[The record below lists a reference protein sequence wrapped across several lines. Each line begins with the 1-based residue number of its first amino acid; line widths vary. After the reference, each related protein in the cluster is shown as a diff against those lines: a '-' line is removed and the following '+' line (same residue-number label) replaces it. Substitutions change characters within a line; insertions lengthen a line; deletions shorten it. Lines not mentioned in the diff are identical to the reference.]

1 MEMVL
6 PLIIL
11 IVIGAIM
18 LDLMMGDPRW
28 LPHPVVG
35 IGRLIRFFD
44 KRWNRG
50 PAHIK
55 KRNGIFLTL
64 VIVLSVFLITSA
76 ITVSLYKLHPVAGTL
91 AQLYIVST
99 TIAIKG
105 LKQAALD
112 IVTPLASGELNE
124 ARRKLSMIVGRD
136 TETLNDEEIV
146 RGTVE
151 TVAENTTDAI
161 TAPIFWAFIGGAP
174 LAMTYRAINTL
185 DSMVGYKNNTYKEFG
200 WCSARLDDVV
210 NWLPARMTAFT
221 LWLGGFFVK
230 GARLRHAWQVT
241 CRDASKHPSP
251 NSGWSEAMVAAL
263 LGVQLGGRN
272 TYGGQVSD
280 RARMGV
286 PFEPLHWQHILLS
299 VRYMYGG
306 AIIFTLLMSGI
317 WLLLHS

>member
-1 MEMVL
+1 MVI

-11 IVIGAIM
+11 IVVGAIM
-18 LDLMMGDPRW
+18 LDLMIGDPRW

-55 KRNGIFLTL
+55 KRNGVYLTL

-76 ITVSLYKLHPVAGTL
+76 VTVSLYKLHPVAGTL
-91 AQLYIVST
+91 GQLYMIST

-105 LKQAALD
+105 LSQAARD
-112 IVTPLASGELNE
+112 IVKPLSTGDLRD

-136 TETLNDEEIV
+136 TASLNDEEIV
-146 RGTVE
+146 RGAVE

-185 DSMVGYKNNTYKEFG
+185 DSMVGYKNNTYNDFG

-210 NWLPARMTAFT
+210 NWLPARMTALT
-221 LWLGGFFVK
+221 LWLGGFSMK
-230 GARLRHAWQVT
+230 GARLRHAWQLT
-241 CRDASKHPSP
+241 CRDAPKHPSP
-251 NSGWSEAMVAAL
+251 NSGWSEAMMAAL

-272 TYGGQVSD
+272 TYGGEVSD

-286 PFEPLHWQHILLS
+286 PFEQLHWQHILLS
-299 VRYMYGG
+299 VRYMHGG
-306 AIIFTLLMSGI
+306 WVIFTFLMSGI

>member
-1 MEMVL
+1 MDMVV

-11 IVIGAIM
+11 IVIGAIV

-28 LPHPVVG
+28 LPHPVIG

-50 PAHIK
+50 PVHIK
-55 KRNGIFLTL
+55 KRNGVFLTL
-64 VIVLSVFLITSA
+64 VIVLIVFLITSA
-76 ITVSLYKLHPVAGTL
+76 VTVSLYKLHPVAGTL
-91 AQLYIVST
+91 GQLYMIST

-105 LKQAALD
+105 LRQAACD
-112 IVTPLASGELNE
+112 IVKPLTTGDLSE
-124 ARRKLSMIVGRD
+124 ARLKLSMIVGRD
-136 TETLNDEEIV
+136 TADLNEEEIV

-185 DSMVGYKNNTYKEFG
+185 DSMVGYKNNTYKDFG

-210 NWLPARMTAFT
+210 NWLPARITALT

-230 GARLRHAWQVT
+230 GIRLRHAWQLT
-241 CRDASKHPSP
+241 RRDAPIHPSP
-251 NSGWSEAMVAAL
+251 NSGWTEAMMAAL

-272 TYGGQVSD
+272 TYSGQVSD

-286 PFEPLHWQHILLS
+286 PFEQLHCHHILLAL
-299 VRYMYGG
+299 RCMRGG
-306 AIIFTLLMSGI
+306 WVIFTLLMSGI
-317 WLLLHS
+317 WLLLHF